1 MIQNKKHRDISHSNN
16 TQPICSTIK
25 QRKNKY
31 MVKAENE
38 KIAKHIWVKVLKN
51 EPSKIF

>member
-25 QRKNKY
+25 QRKNKL

-38 KIAKHIWVKVLKN
+38 KDRRAYLGQGIK
-51 EPSKIF
+51 E